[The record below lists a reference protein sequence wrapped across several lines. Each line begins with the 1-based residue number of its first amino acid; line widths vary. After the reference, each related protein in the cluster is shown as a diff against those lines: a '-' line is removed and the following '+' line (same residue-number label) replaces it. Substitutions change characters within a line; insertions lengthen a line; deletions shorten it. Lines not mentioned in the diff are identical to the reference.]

1 MAADRI
7 QTHGCVS
14 SPAEG
19 TARGWGGGR
28 LGFPNRFT
36 WEAPG
41 HRGAVN
47 VLRRKVLDVLGP
59 QSDECQQGILLEART
74 RPTACQGAFPPCKE
88 VAILALI
95 PVWSCDLSGVA
106 PGPVSRTFH
115 TTSHPPPLASRPH
128 PTPVP
133 GPRASLPQLRSP
145 FRPARN
151 MPEALLK
158 HRLPASP
165 TKLLKQEGRD
175 GARES
180 VFLTRSQTSLCPAAP
195 EREPHFDNRGPGL

>member
-74 RPTACQGAFPPCKE
+74 RPTACQGAFPPRKE

-133 GPRASLPQLRSP
+133 GPRASLPQLCSP
-145 FRPARN
+145 VQACAEHAGSLVKTQIAGLPRKASEAGRPGQGPRICI
-151 MPEALLK
+151 P
-158 HRLPASP
+158 HTLPDIAVP
-165 TKLLKQEGRD
+165 RRPGEG
-175 GARES
+175 
-180 VFLTRSQTSLCPAAP
+180 AP
-195 EREPHFDNRGPGL
+195 L